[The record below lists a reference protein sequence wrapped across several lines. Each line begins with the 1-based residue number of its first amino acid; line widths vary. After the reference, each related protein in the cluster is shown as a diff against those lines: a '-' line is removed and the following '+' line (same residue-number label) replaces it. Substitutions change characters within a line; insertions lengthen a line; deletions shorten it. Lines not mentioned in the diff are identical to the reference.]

1 MDQGQTSGDGG
12 RPQTDYQTPPESQTE
27 LPATL
32 RPPSSCWS
40 KREHDG
46 RAEAPCKSQRT
57 SCNAIEATVVLD
69 DTQRKVLEELVTRV
83 DAKASVVITNPRAKG
98 AASPSPAVAWP
109 TDHLAPPLPPG
120 RVLCPASPS
129 RALRFAPGCA
139 AASFPGCG
147 NTAPAAAAL
156 LTHRCCAVA
165 DNPIV
170 YVTEPWQTMCGFTY
184 EEASGQNPRIVQG
197 ERTDQKV
204 VRAISGALANQS
216 ACKVQFVN
224 YRRGSVDKPFWNM
237 LSISP
242 VLHQGNV
249 MFYMANLQDYS
260 YHMAQMVSLTPSQF
274 CRVAQHH
281 QRGRRLQMLDDV
293 SGCAKPA
300 IYETD
305 LEFPVPSQ
313 GKTTAV
319 AATPQPIKRLG
330 WNDLVLEPEHLSE
343 RLKDALQTMGASYE
357 LHICGDQE
365 GEIFVLHAKIDQI
378 ACRLTVSEDPADG
391 TQRISVTR
399 LGGDTFEYHKAFR
412 QLREHL
418 GEACTLTR
426 PLLQQGGR
434 PEVAI
439 AMSTGAQPSP
449 WPRPAGVDPL
459 VLPQAPAC
467 APGTS

>member
-1 MDQGQTSGDGG
+1 MDQFGQTSVHSG
-12 RPQTDYQTPPESQTE
+12 RTQTDYRTPPESQTE
-27 LPATL
+27 LPVTL
-32 RPPSSCWS
+32 RPSSSCWT

-46 RAEAPCKSQRT
+46 GAAAPCKAQRT
-57 SCNAIEATVVLD
+57 SCNAIDQKVVLD
-69 DTQRKVLEELVTRV
+69 DTQRKVLEELVTCV
-83 DAKASVVITNPRAKG
+83 DSQASIVITNPRAK
-98 AASPSPAVAWP
+98 
-109 TDHLAPPLPPG
+109 
-120 RVLCPASPS
+120 
-129 RALRFAPGCA
+129 
-139 AASFPGCG
+139 
-147 NTAPAAAAL
+147 
-156 LTHRCCAVA
+156 

-224 YRRGSVDKPFWNM
+224 YRRGSMDQPFWNM

-242 VLHQGNV
+242 VLYQGNV

-260 YHMAQMVSLTPSQF
+260 YHISQMVSLTPSQF
-274 CRVAQHH
+274 CRAATHH
-281 QRGRRLQMLDDV
+281 QRGRRLQMLDPLV
-293 SGCAKPA
+293 RSKPA
-300 IYETD
+300 IYEID
-305 LEFPVPSQ
+305 LNFPVPCAQ
-313 GKTTAV
+313 GKSAVV

-330 WNDLVLEPEHLSE
+330 WNSLVLEPEHLSE

-365 GEIFVLHAKIDQI
+365 GEIFVLHAKIDAV

-399 LGGDTFEYHKAFR
+399 LAGDTFEYHKAFR

-426 PLLQQGGR
+426 PMITSGGMAD
-434 PEVAI
+434 VAGGM
-439 AMSTGAQPSP
+439 AAGGPPSS
-449 WPRPAGVDPL
+449 WPRPVGVDPF
-459 VLPQAPAC
+459 VLPQAPRAEG
-467 APGTS
+467 AS

>member
-1 MDQGQTSGDGG
+1 MEQFGQTSGHGG
-12 RPQTDYQTPPESQTE
+12 RPQTDYQTPPESQAE
-27 LPATL
+27 LPVAL
-32 RPPSSCWS
+32 RPSSSCWT

-46 RAEAPCKSQRT
+46 GAEAPCKAQRT
-57 SCNAIEATVVLD
+57 SCSAIEPTVVLD
-69 DTQRKVLEELVTRV
+69 DTQRKVLEELVTCV
-83 DAKASVVITNPRAKG
+83 DGNASIVITNPRAK
-98 AASPSPAVAWP
+98 
-109 TDHLAPPLPPG
+109 
-120 RVLCPASPS
+120 
-129 RALRFAPGCA
+129 
-139 AASFPGCG
+139 
-147 NTAPAAAAL
+147 
-156 LTHRCCAVA
+156 

-197 ERTDQKV
+197 EKTDQKV

-224 YRRGSVDKPFWNM
+224 YRRGSMDQPFWNM

-242 VLHQGNV
+242 VLYQGNV

-260 YHMAQMVSLTPSQF
+260 YHISQMISLTPSQF
-274 CRVAQHH
+274 CRAATHH
-281 QRGRRLQMLDDV
+281 QRGRRLQMLDPSV
-293 SGCAKPA
+293 RSKPA
-300 IYETD
+300 IYEID
-305 LEFPVPSQ
+305 LDFPVPCSQ
-313 GKTTAV
+313 GKTNVV

-330 WNDLVLEPEHLSE
+330 WNNLVLEPEHLSE

-365 GEIFVLHAKIDQI
+365 GEIFVLHAKIDAV

-399 LGGDTFEYHKAFR
+399 LAGDTFEYHKAFR

-426 PLLQQGGR
+426 PLIQQGGMA
-434 PEVAI
+434 EV
-439 AMSTGAQPSP
+439 MTGMAAGAPPSS
-449 WPRPAGVDPL
+449 WPRPLALAVDPF
-459 VLPQAPAC
+459 VLPQAPC